1 MSRISSLSLQAIR
14 SILAPEGGDDFIV
27 LLTVYDPDESGTVIA
42 RIADGWTQRLST
54 SVTIGDSDTGGP
66 ISHSTD
72 LDDIIYGVI
81 SNGQNF
87 IFLPLE
93 ITLPDENDGKSARCQ
108 IVINDVT
115 QYLTPLIRTINGPPK
130 VKLEVV
136 ISSTPNVPEITFTD
150 FYITNISYNRDS
162 ISFELNMINLDLE
175 PFPQHSFT
183 PQYFPGLF

>member
-1 MSRISSLSLQAIR
+1 MSVQAIR
-14 SILAPEGGDDFIV
+14 SVLSPEGGDDFIV
-27 LLTVYDPDESGTVIA
+27 LLTIYDPDESGTVIA
-42 RIADGWTQRLST
+42 RIADGWTQRLSA

-66 ISHSTD
+66 ISHTTD
-72 LDDIIYGVI
+72 LDDIIYGVV
-81 SNGQNF
+81 SNSQNF

-93 ITLPDENDGKSARCQ
+93 ITLPDESDGKSSRAS
-108 IVINDVT
+108 ISIYDVT

-136 ISSTPNVPEITFTD
+136 LSTTPDTPEISFSD

-162 ISFELNMINLDLE
+162 VSFELNMINFDLE